1 MFSME
6 MGRRSIKTFSET
18 AASNVF
24 FGDPS
29 QKFDMI
35 LRAILASLLLVA
47 AAFGQLAS
55 FPKPSYFRQTFARP
69 VTHVELNAPVRLED
83 YVVGDKLEL
92 SLHSY
97 LELVM
102 ANNTDI
108 AIQRLSVDVAE
119 NAITRAFAAFD
130 PLATASFQSMRQIT
144 PASESLQGA
153 TTLVQLSQP
162 ADFNYSQTL
171 PTGTQYN
178 VQFFAEKIS
187 TNSGFYDFNPALTA
201 TLGFN
206 FIQPLIKNRGVYV
219 NRLPIMMASSRLRK
233 TGYDL
238 KASLLQLVSAAENAY
253 WDVVL
258 ARENLRVAESARD
271 LADQALKR
279 SQREL
284 ELGALSPLDI
294 FNPEQ
299 QYATS
304 QIGVSQ
310 ARYSLQQT
318 EDALRRQMG
327 ADLDPRVRTL
337 PIVLTETAA
346 SSVEAPPIDAER
358 EVQKALAG
366 RPDLQSA
373 VQNLDIDDL
382 QIKSN
387 RNELLPDLSLTGG
400 YTSQGV
406 GGVYYPQTFSLTG
419 LPTPIIGA
427 PVPGGF
433 GDTLSQLFG
442 FGYPMYSLGL
452 QLRLPIKNH
461 QASADMADAIVAKKH
476 DALNVRTVRQQ
487 VRLDVLTAVSQVESS
502 KDAMKLSVV
511 ALGFGRKYME
521 AEQKKYEL
529 GTSTI
534 FFVLQAQGAL
544 VAAES
549 SVVQNSVSYR
559 RNLMNLLKTTGDL
572 LEERGIATQ

>member
-1 MFSME
+1 M
-6 MGRRSIKTFSET
+6 
-18 AASNVF
+18 
-24 FGDPS
+24 P
-29 QKFDMI
+29 
-35 LRAILASLLLVA
+35 LRYLLASLLPAA

-69 VTHVELNAPVRLED
+69 ITHVELNAPVHLED
-83 YVVGDKLEL
+83 YVIGDKLEL

-108 AIQRLSVDVAE
+108 AIQRLTVDVAE
-119 NAITRAFAAFD
+119 DAITRAFAPFD
-130 PLATASFQSMRQIT
+130 PLGTANFMSMRQIT
-144 PASESLQGA
+144 PASETLQGA
-153 TTLVQLSQP
+153 TTLVQLTQP
-162 ADFNYSQTL
+162 ANFFYSQTL
-171 PTGTQYN
+171 PTGTQYT
-178 VQFFAEKIS
+178 VQFSAEKVS
-187 TNSGFYDFNPALTA
+187 TNSGFYNYNPALSA
-201 TLGFN
+201 SLGVS

-233 TGYDL
+233 TQYDL

-253 WDVVL
+253 WDVIL

-327 ADLDPRVRTL
+327 ADLDPRIRTL
-337 PIVLTETAA
+337 PIVLTET
-346 SSVEAPPIDAER
+346 VEPTADAPLIDAER

-373 VQNLDIDDL
+373 AQNLDIDDL
-382 QIKSN
+382 QIRSN
-387 RNELLPDLSLTGG
+387 RNELLPDLSLTGS
-400 YTSQGV
+400 YTTQGV
-406 GGVYYPQTFSLTG
+406 GGIYYPETFSLTG
-419 LPTPIIGA
+419 IPTPIVGA

-433 GDTLSQLFG
+433 GDTLSQMFG
-442 FGYPMYSLGL
+442 FGFPVYSFGL
-452 QLRLPIKNH
+452 QLTLPIKSH
-461 QASADMADAIVAKKH
+461 QASADMADALVSKKR
-476 DALNVRTVRQQ
+476 DALNVRTVKQQ

-559 RNLMNLLKTTGDL
+559 RNLMNLLRTTGEL

>member
-1 MFSME
+1 M
-6 MGRRSIKTFSET
+6 T
-18 AASNVF
+18 
-24 FGDPS
+24 
-29 QKFDMI
+29 
-35 LRAILASLLLVA
+35 LRCLLASLLPVA
-47 AAFGQLAS
+47 AAFGQLSS

-69 VTHVELNAPVRLED
+69 ITHVELNAPVHLED
-83 YVVGDKLEL
+83 YAIGDKLEL

-108 AIQRLSVDVAE
+108 AIQRLTVDVAE
-119 NAITRAFAAFD
+119 NAITRAFAPFD
-130 PLATASFQSMRQIT
+130 PLAAANFQSMRQIT

-153 TTLVQLSQP
+153 TTLVQLTQP
-162 ADFNYSQTL
+162 ANFSYSQTL
-171 PTGTQYN
+171 PTGTQYS
-178 VQFFAEKIS
+178 VQFSAQKVS
-187 TNSGFYDFNPALTA
+187 TNSGFYDYNPALSTS
-201 TLGFN
+201 LGVS

-304 QIGVSQ
+304 QVGVSQ

-327 ADLDPRVRTL
+327 ADLDPRIRTL
-337 PIVLTETAA
+337 PIVLTETATPT
-346 SSVEAPPIDAER
+346 VDAPPIEAER
-358 EVQKALAG
+358 EVTKALAS

-387 RNELLPDLSLTGG
+387 RNELLPNLSLTGS
-400 YTSQGV
+400 YTTQGV
-406 GGVYYPQTFSLTG
+406 GGPYYPVSFSLTG
-419 LPTPIIGA
+419 IPTPIVSA
-427 PVPGGF
+427 PTPGGF
-433 GDTLSQLFG
+433 GDTLSQMFG
-442 FGYPMYSLGL
+442 FGYPVYAFGL
-452 QLRLPIKNH
+452 QLSLPIKNH
-461 QASADMADAIVAKKH
+461 QASADMADALVSKKR
-476 DALNVRTVRQQ
+476 DALNVRTVKQQ

-511 ALGFGRKYME
+511 ALGFGRKYLE

-534 FFVLQAQGAL
+534 FFVLQAQGSL

-559 RNLMNLLKTTGDL
+559 RNLMNLLKATGDL

>member
-1 MFSME
+1 M
-6 MGRRSIKTFSET
+6 T
-18 AASNVF
+18 
-24 FGDPS
+24 
-29 QKFDMI
+29 
-35 LRAILASLLLVA
+35 LRCLLASLLPAA

-69 VTHVELNAPVRLED
+69 ITHVELNAPVHLED
-83 YVVGDKLEL
+83 YVIGDKLEL

-108 AIQRLSVDVAE
+108 AIQRLTVDVAE
-119 NAITRAFAAFD
+119 NAITRAFAPFD
-130 PLATASFQSMRQIT
+130 PLATANFASIRQIT

-153 TTLVQLSQP
+153 TTLVQLTQP
-162 ADFNYSQTL
+162 ANFFYSQTL
-171 PTGTQYN
+171 PTGTQYT
-178 VQFFAEKIS
+178 VQFSAEKIS
-187 TNSGFYDFNPALTA
+187 TNSGFYNYNPALSSS
-201 TLGFN
+201 LGVSFV
-206 FIQPLIKNRGVYV
+206 QPLIKNRGVYV

-253 WDVVL
+253 WDVIL

-299 QYATS
+299 QFATS
-304 QIGVSQ
+304 QVGVSQ

-327 ADLDPRVRTL
+327 ADLDPRIRTL

-346 SSVEAPPIDAER
+346 PIVDAPAIEAER
-358 EVQKALAG
+358 EVTKALAS

-373 VQNLDIDDL
+373 TQNLDIDDL
-382 QIKSN
+382 QIKVV
-387 RNELLPDLSLTGG
+387 RNELLPDLSLTGS
-400 YTSQGV
+400 YTTQGV
-406 GGVYYPQTFSLTG
+406 GGIYYPETFSLTG
-419 LPTPIIGA
+419 ITPIVGP

-433 GDTLSQLFG
+433 GGTLSQMFG
-442 FGYPMYSLGL
+442 FGYPVYSFGL
-452 QLRLPIKNH
+452 QLSLPIKNH
-461 QASADMADAIVAKKH
+461 QASADMADALVSKKR
-476 DALNVRTVRQQ
+476 DALNVRTVKQQ
-487 VRLDVLTAVSQVESS
+487 VRQDVLTAVSQVESS

-511 ALGFGRKYME
+511 ALGFGRKYLE

-534 FFVLQAQGAL
+534 FFVLQAQGSL

>member
-1 MFSME
+1 LP
-6 MGRRSIKTFSET
+6 
-18 AASNVF
+18 A
-24 FGDPS
+24 
-29 QKFDMI
+29 
-35 LRAILASLLLVA
+35 A
-47 AAFGQLAS
+47 AAFGQLTS

-69 VTHVELNAPVRLED
+69 ITHVELNAPVHLED
-83 YVVGDKLEL
+83 YVIGDKLEL

-108 AIQRLSVDVAE
+108 AIQRLTVDVAE
-119 NAITRAFAAFD
+119 DAITRAFAPFD
-130 PLATASFQSMRQIT
+130 PLGTANFMSMRQIT
-144 PASESLQGA
+144 PASETLQGA
-153 TTLVQLSQP
+153 TTLVQLTQP
-162 ADFNYSQTL
+162 ANFFYSQTL
-171 PTGTQYN
+171 PTGTQYT
-178 VQFFAEKIS
+178 VQFSAEKVS
-187 TNSGFYDFNPALTA
+187 TNSGFYNYNPALSA
-201 TLGFN
+201 SLGVS

-233 TGYDL
+233 TQYDL

-253 WDVVL
+253 WDVIL

-327 ADLDPRVRTL
+327 ADLDPRIRTL
-337 PIVLTETAA
+337 PIVLTET
-346 SSVEAPPIDAER
+346 VEPTADAPLIDAER

-373 VQNLDIDDL
+373 AQNLDIDDL
-382 QIKSN
+382 QIRSN
-387 RNELLPDLSLTGG
+387 RNELLPDLSLTGS
-400 YTSQGV
+400 YTTQGV
-406 GGVYYPQTFSLTG
+406 GGIYYPETFSLTG
-419 LPTPIIGA
+419 IPTPIVGA

-433 GDTLSQLFG
+433 GDTLSQMFG
-442 FGYPMYSLGL
+442 FGFPVYSFGL
-452 QLRLPIKNH
+452 QLTLPIKSH
-461 QASADMADAIVAKKH
+461 QASADMADALVSKKR
-476 DALNVRTVRQQ
+476 DALNVRTVKQQ

-559 RNLMNLLKTTGDL
+559 RNLMNLLKTTGEL